1 MFDKGASLFCF
12 IFSCDPNFKEFCL
25 QALYECVSHCFKM
38 RLYMRSAYAYTVRCR
53 MHKSAFVY
61 LTMRIIFLNIYRIK
75 TIKLIVLYF
84 YIKYSKLY

>member
-1 MFDKGASLFCF
+1 
-12 IFSCDPNFKEFCL
+12 
-25 QALYECVSHCFKM
+25 
-38 RLYMRSAYAYTVRCR
+38 MRSAYAYTVRCR